1 VTWAAVILTGG
12 RAQRL
17 GGADKAALEHRGRT
31 LLEHALGAV
40 AGAAEVVV
48 VGPETSTSRQVTF
61 TRESPPGG
69 GPLAGVAAGVAA
81 LRGEHERVV
90 LLAVDMPHVD
100 SVTVARLLAAADEAD
115 ASWLTDEAGR
125 RQLAGVVR
133 PSLVPVPGDA
143 AGAPMRQLMGAGD
156 SRDVQAV
163 GAEAEDVDSWADLAR
178 LRANPRFHPLPDLKE
193 RPRID
198 QIGPVNL
205 HDWIDELCD
214 VLDIDTEVDE
224 ALILDLAK
232 VAATN
237 VVRPAAPITTYLL
250 GYAAGSVS
258 ADEDEVEDLAARAQ
272 ALAEGWDRPSGAPD
286 PDDVDDV
293 VPDDTGVD
301 HSDDTYDE

>member
-1 VTWAAVILTGG
+1 
-12 RAQRL
+12 
-17 GGADKAALEHRGRT
+17 
-31 LLEHALGAV
+31 
-40 AGAAEVVV
+40 
-48 VGPETSTSRQVTF
+48 
-61 TRESPPGG
+61 
-69 GPLAGVAAGVAA
+69 
-81 LRGEHERVV
+81 
-90 LLAVDMPHVD
+90 
-100 SVTVARLLAAADEAD
+100 
-115 ASWLTDEAGR
+115 
-125 RQLAGVVR
+125 
-133 PSLVPVPGDA
+133 
-143 AGAPMRQLMGAGD
+143 MRQLMGAGD

-232 VAATN
+232 VAADN
-237 VVRPAAPITTYLL
+237 VVRPAAPVTTYLL

-301 HSDDTYDE
+301 HSDDTYDEGGRSSRPGRAVRTSCGTSTHRIPSRVRVSSCSTSPRPRSTGRTWSSARATTHLPSARRRSSASSAAARSRRSARASKESRSARRSAPCWPEADTPRGWRCPSDR